1 MKNIKQ
7 ILMNR
12 DGIDE
17 TEATELIKETTELVS
32 SCIKCGDIKG
42 AEKIFEENIGLEPD
56 YLVDFF

>member
-1 MKNIKQ
+1 MENIKNI
-7 ILMNR
+7 LMKR

-17 TEATELIKETTELVS
+17 IEATGRIKETTELVS

-42 AEKIFEENIGLEPD
+42 AEKIFEENIGLESD